1 MAVPQQSHM
10 FLAVENVVKR
20 FGGVVALDHC
30 SLQIQRGTITGLI
43 GPNGAGKTTL
53 FNTIAGFS
61 RPDSGRIVFEG
72 NRIDGLPP
80 HKIFA
85 RQIARTFQLSRELKR
100 MTVLEN
106 LLLVPEQQYGE
117 HLWNAWLRPRLVRQQ
132 EASLRQRAEE
142 VLRAVGLY
150 RLRDQYAANLSGGQK
165 KILELARIMMTNAIL
180 VLLDEPGAGVNP
192 TLMQDLMQ
200 YIQEMQ
206 EQGRTFLLIE
216 HDMDL
221 VMEIC
226 DPVIVMSNGRKLMEG
241 TPQEVRH
248 DSRVIEVYLGE

>member
-100 MTVLEN
+100 MTVLDN

-248 DSRVIEVYLGE
+248 DPRVIEVYLGE

>member
-1 MAVPQQSHM
+1 M

-100 MTVLEN
+100 MTVLDN

-248 DSRVIEVYLGE
+248 DPRVIEVYLGE